1 MRYDN
6 IKKAIFLER
15 PNRFIAHG
23 LVEGEKE
30 VIHVK
35 NTGRCRELLV
45 PGAEIY
51 LEEFDNPNR
60 KTKWDL
66 IAVEKG
72 TVLINMDS
80 QAPNKVV
87 GEWLL
92 DNDIDDFQKITLIK
106 SEAKYRS
113 SRFDFYLENEKK
125 KMYMEVKGV
134 TLEVNGVAKFP
145 DAPSLRAVKH
155 IEELICA
162 KEEGFEAY
170 VIFVVKMKGID
181 YFTPNHE
188 THPEF
193 REALMKAEEKGVK
206 LLAYDCIVKPN
217 ELKIDKP
224 VKIML

>member
-1 MRYDN
+1 MRYNN
-6 IKKAIFLER
+6 IKKATFLER
-15 PNRFIAHG
+15 PNRFIANG

-66 IAVEKG
+66 IAVKKG
-72 TVLINMDS
+72 DVLINMDS

-92 DNDIDDFQKITLIK
+92 DNDNADFQNITLIK
-106 SEAKYRS
+106 PEAKYKS
-113 SRFDFYLENEKK
+113 SRFDFYLETEEKK
-125 KMYMEVKGV
+125 IYVEVKGV

-145 DAPSLRAVKH
+145 DAPSLRGVKH
-155 IEELICA
+155 IEELMYA

-170 VIFVVKMKGID
+170 VIFLVKMKGID

-193 REALMKAEEKGVK
+193 KEVLIKAKEKGVK
-206 LLAYDCIVKPN
+206 LLAYDCIVKPD
-217 ELKIDKP
+217 ELNIDKS
-224 VKIML
+224 VKIVL

>member
-1 MRYDN
+1 MIYNN
-6 IKKAIFLER
+6 IKKATFHER

-23 LVEGEKE
+23 LVEGQKE
-30 VIHVK
+30 IIHVK

-66 IAVEKG
+66 IAVKKG
-72 TVLINMDS
+72 DVLINMDS

-92 DNDIDDFQKITLIK
+92 DNDLADFQKITQIK
-106 SEAKYRS
+106 PEAKYRS
-113 SRFDFYLENEKK
+113 SRFDFYLETEEKK
-125 KMYMEVKGV
+125 IYIEVKGV

-145 DAPSLRAVKH
+145 DAPSLRGVRH
-155 IEELICA
+155 IQELIHA

-170 VIFVVKMKGID
+170 VIFVIKMKGIE
-181 YFTPNHE
+181 YFTPNHA

-193 REALMKAEEKGVK
+193 REVLIKAEEKGVK
-206 LLAYDCIVKPN
+206 LLAYDCIVKPD
-217 ELKIDKP
+217 ELTIDKP

>member
-1 MRYDN
+1 M
-6 IKKAIFLER
+6 ER
-15 PNRFIAHG
+15 PNRFIANG

-66 IAVEKG
+66 IAVKKG
-72 TVLINMDS
+72 DVLINMDS

-92 DNDIDDFQKITLIK
+92 DNDNADFQNITLIK
-106 SEAKYRS
+106 PEAKYKS
-113 SRFDFYLENEKK
+113 SRFDFYLETEEKK
-125 KMYMEVKGV
+125 IYVEVKGV

-145 DAPSLRAVKH
+145 DAPSLRGVKH
-155 IEELICA
+155 IEELMYA

-170 VIFVVKMKGID
+170 VIFLVKMKGID

-193 REALMKAEEKGVK
+193 KEVLIKAKEKGVK
-206 LLAYDCIVKPN
+206 LLAYDCIVKPD
-217 ELKIDKP
+217 ELNIDKS
-224 VKIML
+224 VKIVL